1 MNYTNLD
8 TALITII
15 LNTHL
20 IVYLQQKPAYAF
32 SYGVKDLH
40 TGDVKSQWESRDDGV
55 VKGHYSV
62 LEPDGSIRTVD
73 YTADAKN
80 GFNAVVKTHGP
91 NVHPITESTHAKAME
106 DDRTSQSKI
115 NHYSKDQEHIVLSTD
130 FHKKDPY
137 IDLNKSKK
145 LAPSLVE
152 IKPYTEHKP
161 TVPHYHHQ
169 HSPTRYATYYKNED
183 TREELEDNEKYSN
196 YDDGFQ
202 PMQNVKPKLEIKTVQ
217 APDLTKFKPVSPYV
231 EYAGKDEEDEA
242 DQYTPGSYTSETA
255 NHNAGYGT
263 NNHIQSNQKK
273 NQQQSNV
280 GSVTVSAGSNGGGHR
295 GTDSGKPRAKVKPVT
310 TPGLKHFVQG
320 NHPHYQQQ
328 KVHSRR
334 LPVKHLEYAS
344 YFRRPAKSPRH
355 LYGNEGPVL
364 FPASASEDES
374 FEQRKA
380 SARMIQQ
387 MLARNKKA
395 AYNHY
400 YHD

>member
-1 MNYTNLD
+1 M
-8 TALITII
+8 
-15 LNTHL
+15 
-20 IVYLQQKPAYAF
+20 
-32 SYGVKDLH
+32 
-40 TGDVKSQWESRDDGV
+40 
-55 VKGHYSV
+55 
-62 LEPDGSIRTVD
+62 
-73 YTADAKN
+73 
-80 GFNAVVKTHGP
+80 VKTHGP
-91 NVHPITESTHAKAME
+91 NVHPITESTHAKAIE
-106 DDRTSQSKI
+106 DDHSSQSKI
-115 NHYSKDQEHIVLSTD
+115 NHFSKNQEHILLSTD

-161 TVPHYHHQ
+161 SVPKYHQQ

-183 TREELEDNEKYSN
+183 TREELDEETFADKYNN
-196 YDDGFQ
+196 YDEGFQ
-202 PMQNVKPKLEIKTVQ
+202 PMSNVKPKLEIKTVQ

-231 EYAGKDEEDEA
+231 EYAGKDDEDEA
-242 DQYTPGSYTSETA
+242 EQYTPGSYTSEPA
-255 NHNAGYGT
+255 SHNVGS
-263 NNHIQSNQKK
+263 NNHIQSGQKK
-273 NQQQSNV
+273 NQHQQHSNA
-280 GSVTVSAGSNGGGHR
+280 GSVTVSAGSSGGHR
-295 GTDSGKPRAKVKPVT
+295 GTDSGKPRAKVKPIS
-310 TPGLKHFVQG
+310 TPGLKHYVQG

-328 KVHSRR
+328 KLHSRR

-344 YFRRPAKSPRH
+344 YFRRPGKSPRQ

-364 FPASASEDES
+364 FPASASDEES

-387 MLARNKKA
+387 ILARNKKA